1 MIIVNVKSSDN
12 IDKALKVLKSKI
24 INTQQTK
31 ILQERKEYKKK
42 SVRMREKLLKA
53 IYKERKSKS

>member
-1 MIIVNVKSSDN
+1 MIIVNVKSNDN

-31 ILQERKEYKKK
+31 ILQERKEFKKK

>member
-24 INTQQTK
+24 INNQQTK

>member
-31 ILQERKEYKKK
+31 ILQEQKEYKKK

-53 IYKERKSKS
+53 IYKERKSKG